1 MVESFAEGRNSR
13 ALQSW
18 FNIAAAQDDYAE
30 GWYFD
35 PECLQRDGWEM
46 VTGKTNN
53 DPPRKWTGWRKRR

>member
-13 ALQSW
+13 ASQSW

-35 PECLQRDGWEM
+35 PE
-46 VTGKTNN
+46 
-53 DPPRKWTGWRKRR
+53 